1 MGSEALDL
9 KTDKQ
14 LLDALQQASKAKQT
28 VGEILEQRVSFVLGS
43 MDPDR
48 EVTRAEIRRAL
59 VAQEGAEDARG

>member
-9 KTDKQ
+9 KTNQQ
-14 LLDALQQASKAKQT
+14 LLDALQQASKSKQT
-28 VGEILEQRVSFVLGS
+28 TREILEQRVSFVLGS

-59 VAQEGAEDARG
+59 IAQEGAEEAA